1 MLTSGALDE
10 FCTAIQEMASQGLS
24 PGSSGNF
31 SLRDDNH
38 VWVSRSGCEAQDC
51 SPTDFVEYDLVSN
64 RYHGSQAPS
73 KELPLHLA
81 MYEKNRGAG
90 CIIHLHSPSAM
101 AVSTLKPWSAI
112 SAIPPVTPYFVMKV
126 GRAPL
131 IPYFPPGSAQLGE
144 AVAKLPG
151 SFNAFLMQNHGFTV
165 AFSDVDSTRQAAIE
179 MEATCEIWLKVW
191 NMEPRLLSD
200 DEAKY
205 LAEKS
210 GTFWA

>member
-1 MLTSGALDE
+1 
-10 FCTAIQEMASQGLS
+10 
-24 PGSSGNF
+24 
-31 SLRDDNH
+31 
-38 VWVSRSGCEAQDC
+38 
-51 SPTDFVEYDLVSN
+51 
-64 RYHGSQAPS
+64 
-73 KELPLHLA
+73 
-81 MYEKNRGAG
+81 
-90 CIIHLHSPSAM
+90 
-101 AVSTLKPWSAI
+101 
-112 SAIPPVTPYFVMKV
+112 MKV

-191 NMEPRLLSD
+191 NMKPRLLSD